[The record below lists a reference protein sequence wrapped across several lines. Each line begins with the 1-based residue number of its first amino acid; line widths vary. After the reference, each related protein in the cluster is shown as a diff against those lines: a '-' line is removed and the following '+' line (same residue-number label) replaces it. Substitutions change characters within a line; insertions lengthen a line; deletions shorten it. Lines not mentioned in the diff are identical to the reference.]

1 MNDSGG
7 NTSVS
12 PDLRTC
18 CACRAYHYA
27 CDGLAFKFTG
37 HVVDSDVPSPNP
49 RRLILNSIVSKS
61 TGRKITAVC
70 FLCASVIVTLR
81 CSRRH
86 RLRCRVRFRMR
97 LLAARGVQLTK
108 MFVLLTTPTRCAH
121 GLRSVYGHHPTTPKT
136 KKDWSLKY
144 PPEVRTQ
151 RARPPPRAAPC
162 EPSLPS
168 VSRMSLISDVNPKE
182 SDVFGT
188 FLTQTQREGGRF

>member
-1 MNDSGG
+1 MVESVVRGGQAGTARRIAMPCASTRPHHPCPGATVTWLPQKRKRDRVCSAPRKGVALFTAVQAVNDSRG

-18 CACRAYHYA
+18 CACRAYQHA

-37 HVVDSDVPSPNP
+37 HVVDSELPSPNP

-61 TGRKITAVC
+61 TGRKVTVVC

-97 LLAARGVQLTK
+97 LLAARGVQLTNI
-108 MFVLLTTPTRCAH
+108 FFC
-121 GLRSVYGHHPTTPKT
+121 
-136 KKDWSLKY
+136 
-144 PPEVRTQ
+144 
-151 RARPPPRAAPC
+151 
-162 EPSLPS
+162 
-168 VSRMSLISDVNPKE
+168 
-182 SDVFGT
+182 
-188 FLTQTQREGGRF
+188 